1 MPSAG
6 YAIMATMAKN
16 STGNFFERLL
26 AALDRLQQ
34 KHHALSFPYAVV
46 RKYSDD
52 NAGQLAALITY
63 YGFLSLFPLLL
74 AATSI
79 IDLVA
84 QHNSDLRIRLVADI
98 NSYFPIVG
106 EQLQSSVHSTKTGAA
121 LIAGLLVALYGA
133 RGIADAVRGALD
145 HAWAIPR
152 VKRSGFPKSLL
163 KSVSLLVGSG
173 IGLLLTTT
181 LAGYTLA
188 AVGRSPLLRIIPI
201 VVNISLLYIIFMYTF
216 LIGTSRKHPRKDIRL
231 GAITASFGLLL
242 LQTIGGYLITHQLHN
257 LRGLYGQ
264 FALVLAI
271 LFWIYLQA
279 QVLVYAIEIN
289 VVHTYKL
296 WPRSLTGKPITAAD
310 KKAFRL
316 YAEKEAYRPKP
327 EEEIDVT
334 FKNPSARL

>member
-1 MPSAG
+1 MTQSATAKG
-6 YAIMATMAKN
+6 NPFDRLAIW
-16 STGNFFERLL
+16 
-26 AALDRLQQ
+26 LDKLQQ

-46 RKYSDD
+46 KKYGDD
-52 NAGQLAALITY
+52 DAGHQAALITY

-79 IDLVA
+79 IDSVA
-84 QHNSDLRIRLVADI
+84 RRSSELHTRLVADI

-106 EQLQSSVHSTKTGAA
+106 EQLQSSVHSNKTGPA
-121 LIAGLLVALYGA
+121 LIAGLLFALYGA
-133 RGIADAVRGALD
+133 RGIADAVRNALD

-152 VKRSGFPKSLL
+152 TRRSGFPKNIL
-163 KSVSLLVGSG
+163 KSLGLLLGG
-173 IGLLLTTT
+173 GLGLLLTNG
-181 LAGYTLA
+181 LASYALA
-188 AVGRSPLLRIIPI
+188 AVGRAPVLRIVPI
-201 VVNISLLYIIFMYTF
+201 LINVSLLYLIFMYIF
-216 LIGTSRKHPRKDIRL
+216 LIGSSRRHPRKDIRL
-231 GAITASFGLLL
+231 GAITASIGLLL
-242 LQTIGGYLITHQLHN
+242 LQAVGGYLITHQLHN

-279 QVLVYAIEIN
+279 QVLMYAIEIN

-296 WPRSLTGKPITAAD
+296 WPRSLTQKPTTVAD

-334 FKNPSARL
+334 FHTPAAGL